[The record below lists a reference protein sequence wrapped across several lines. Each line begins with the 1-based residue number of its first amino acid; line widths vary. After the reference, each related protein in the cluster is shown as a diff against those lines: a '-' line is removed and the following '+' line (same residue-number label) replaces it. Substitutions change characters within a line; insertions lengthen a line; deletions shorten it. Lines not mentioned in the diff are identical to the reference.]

1 MTTLRFKALVSGLVL
16 SAAVLPAQERESSR
30 PARSSTTVSKG
41 ILPDPL
47 LLDGSKEAAEKI
59 PEHGMLGEFELPGSE
74 NAKSDKV
81 GGAQPEEQAAGGGA
95 QQKQKEGGGSGAQA
109 AQAAQAAAQQGGGGS
124 EQKEGSGQGGQA
136 GQEGQSN
143 QGTASTGAQGAA
155 GAKAEGMQSSGLS
168 DPNGGGAAPQNQAN
182 TPPSNMKI
190 GDAAM
195 QIKTLPPGVA
205 SAVVGMEAQPK
216 GTDTPQSY
224 DAKTPGGGKQS
235 TGRGNQGV
243 ERGKVMPAG
252 L

>member
-16 SAAVLPAQERESSR
+16 SAAVLPAQERESGR

-95 QQKQKEGGGSGAQA
+95 QQKQKDGGGSGAQA
-109 AQAAQAAAQQGGGGS
+109 AQAAQDAAQQGGGGS
-124 EQKEGSGQGGQA
+124 EQKEGSGQGGQD
-136 GQEGQSN
+136 GKQGQSQ
-143 QGTASTGAQGAA
+143 QGTASTGAQGAE
-155 GAKAEGMQSSGLS
+155 GAKAEGIQAAGLS
-168 DPNGGGAAPQNQAN
+168 DPNGGAAAPQNQAN

-205 SAVVGMEAQPK
+205 SAVVGMEAQAK
-216 GTDTPQSY
+216 GKDTPQSY

-243 ERGKVMPAG
+243 ERGKVMPPG

>member
-1 MTTLRFKALVSGLVL
+1 
-16 SAAVLPAQERESSR
+16 
-30 PARSSTTVSKG
+30 
-41 ILPDPL
+41 LPDPL

-95 QQKQKEGGGSGAQA
+95 QQKQRTAEDRVPRRRRPHRPRPSR
-109 AQAAQAAAQQGGGGS
+109 AAAVRS
-124 EQKEGSGQGGQA
+124 RRRVPVRA
-136 GQEGQSN
+136 GRRVRK
-143 QGTASTGAQGAA
+143 ASPIREPRPPARKAPP
-155 GAKAEGMQSSGLS
+155 GAKAEGMQASGLS

-216 GTDTPQSY
+216 GKDTPQSY